1 MTTWDIYE
9 SRLLKPGKQQRDR
22 ILGRE
27 IDAIRRKYM
36 ASPSLK
42 VIVVENRNRKQS
54 VLIHST
60 DIPSEKTFNTLPGET
75 MSIGDIIEWNGM
87 HWLVTQIDF
96 DDEITRSGRIVQCN
110 RKIRWQNK
118 NTGAIV
124 ERWCLATKPYSSNIA
139 EGLAIA
145 TSNREFKIQV
155 TYDDETMMIDLDR
168 RFLLEKINGTP
179 KAYQVTSVDTITN
192 RYEESDG
199 GFLVWNMKQCEYN
212 SVTDNADMMIADYC
226 GLCVM
231 PDDDEDTGETEDL
244 LRCEIDGSDI
254 VRCGRSRT
262 YTPVFFDG
270 DGVRDD
276 AIMPAW
282 SLSGDIDM
290 LETSVDG
297 RILTVTVVDDDRAD
311 GNVFTIDLCD
321 TGGKYKPATKK
332 VEVAALL

>member
-9 SRLLKPGKQQRDR
+9 SRLLKLGEQQRDR
-22 ILGRE
+22 ILTRE

-42 VIVVENRNRKQS
+42 VVVVENCNREQS

-75 MSIGDIIEWNGM
+75 MAIGDIIAWNGM

-96 DDEITRSGRIVQCN
+96 DDEITRHGRIVQCN

-118 NTGAIV
+118 NTGVIV

-168 RFLLEKINGTP
+168 RFLLEKINGIP

-199 GFLVWNMKQCEYN
+199 GFLVWNLKQCEYN
-212 SVTDNADMMIADYC
+212 SMTDNADLMIADYFEPSNILDETPE
-226 GLCVM
+226 GLVC
-231 PDDDEDTGETEDL
+231 T
-244 LRCEIDGSDI
+244 IDGRPD

-262 YTPVFFDG
+262 YKAVFRNKNGDIIDEEPVWKFNCDNELVSGETLGSDFV
-270 DGVRDD
+270 VRVADDD
-276 AIMPAW
+276 A
-282 SLSGDIDM
+282 
-290 LETSVDG
+290 
-297 RILTVTVVDDDRAD
+297 AD
-311 GNVFTIDLCD
+311 GCIATLTLCD
-321 TGGKYKPATKK
+321 TNGVYAPATIRIG
-332 VEVAALL
+332 VNAIL

>member
-9 SRLLKPGKQQRDR
+9 ARLLKPGVQQRDR
-22 ILGRE
+22 ILARE
-27 IDAIRRKYM
+27 IEAIRSKYM

-42 VIVVENRNRKQS
+42 VVYVENRNREQS

-60 DIPSEKTFNTLPGET
+60 DIPSEKTFNTLPEET
-75 MSIGDIIEWNGM
+75 MSIGDIIEWHGM

-96 DDEITRSGRIVQCN
+96 DDEITRRGRMVQCN
-110 RKIRWQNK
+110 RKIRWQNQT
-118 NTGAIV
+118 TGAIV

-155 TYDDETMMIDLDR
+155 TYDEETMMIDLDR

-192 RYEESDG
+192 RYEEADG

-212 SVTDNADMMIADYC
+212 SVTDNDELMIADYRPID
-226 GLCVM
+226 VVV
-231 PDDDEDTGETEDL
+231 DDDDTDVSDEL
-244 LRCEIDGSDI
+244 LMCDIDGKET

-262 YTPVFFDG
+262 YKPVFFNHDGIVDDTIIPVWSLDG
-270 DGVRDD
+270 DTEMIVASINDRD
-276 AIMPAW
+276 
-282 SLSGDIDM
+282 
-290 LETSVDG
+290 
-297 RILTVTVVDDDRAD
+297 LTITVFDDDRAD
-311 GNVFTIDLCD
+311 GSVFVIDLSD
-321 TGGKYKPATKK
+321 AAGKYHHATKK
-332 VEVAALL
+332 VEVSALL